1 MSQELENAL
10 ISADDNAAC
19 QSLYRLLPTGAI
31 PRSSALPVTA
41 KACLEA
47 FCDHSR
53 PVRRRRWTGLLLAR
67 LIESYPEVVPHLR
80 RVPSDVVR
88 IGVVILSSSEVEEI
102 KIVAG
107 LIIRVG
113 LSQGFSFADFW
124 SVEKAHASA
133 SMFPKDADTHWMQS
147 FQDYLDAL
155 SSLVPFDTPS
165 PQLSIMYPIALVGT
179 GGFCWVG
186 SEQSFPVLLMETHA
200 LTLVTP
206 EPSLHDIQFVY
217 VPIECIREIECQP
230 YDAYDSQDRHDAVQP
245 WQVILK
251 FFPDSPSYQ
260 VNCSQHSGSDLAIV
274 MRHDKDAQECVAEIK
289 AILSAKKTS
298 SDNSTSS
305 SLAQNKIFSEAVNEK
320 SQRRTLSR
328 GGIIEF
334 NRSHRTTPTA
344 SDTQQTHQSTLDAA
358 VNETHSAPSRPKLGT
373 LPVVKKTLRLNRP
386 PSDPAMKYEFPH
398 DTPSI
403 KRSAPVK
410 TKKSSISRTSAVAS
424 EASTSGSTNPR
435 SDMPHK
441 RALAYDT
448 NDAGEGGIN
457 LCDEIHSSARTTR
470 STKKDSASV
479 ELNASKAS
487 RGQVSE
493 PLRQQ
498 PSALDVPED
507 KQGNDSSAIRGTK
520 RTRAKAV
527 AYKEDS
533 PTDEDDSTSEFS
545 GSKRTKRPRGRPPK
559 IAKNNDPSTSP
570 KPKAM
575 VNNRKA
581 RQTRASK
588 QLPQPL
594 EGSLL
599 ANLQSKSSTT
609 SDHESGSSLAKD
621 DAITIQKIST
631 TLRKSQTTRASSV
644 VEETVPGS
652 EAHTLSKLLGDDER
666 DSEQTRSRTTS
677 KKRSSITPLPSK
689 LRSKRAKLD
698 DNDAEDNIE
707 PLFVQPPPTMAP
719 ARVLQDPS
727 SPCNSRTNGSMHAP
741 PRPKAAIDPGMEAI
755 SPTIRRQRMGGSKKQ
770 IQERKTPVHQ
780 LGRRTFSSLS
790 ESTEILS
797 SNSKPTPASPRA
809 PSTAISG
816 HADQNEVTI
825 EQEFGEYEIEKN
837 NPFKSGQKKVNE
849 FTRRLER
856 EKKKSASQELKGQQ
870 GHSQQNPIEL
880 GDSSSSSSSE
890 ARPTPKQN
898 SATLNNH
905 TDIIQNDG
913 TMVHIRSPD
922 YPARG
927 QKVDKRM
934 VIDSPEA
941 TTHPSMQ
948 TQPQLPEA
956 DVLPTIDT
964 ADMDDDTLVD
974 LEEPKLF
981 ETHASPH
988 FRSSPPPMDCS
999 PSSHSST
1006 SAELEPKTDPPISKS
1021 DAEETEWEAS
1031 LKPYQ
1036 RDLNTQL
1043 LRVSNRVIRHIVDS
1057 ESAVDE
1063 IADAYAQDGERSL
1076 DLLLQGHE
1084 KESEAARK
1092 EVKKRKARIG
1102 RASEKALREIRR
1114 ERDSVLRD
1122 V

>member
-1 MSQELENAL
+1 
-10 ISADDNAAC
+10 
-19 QSLYRLLPTGAI
+19 
-31 PRSSALPVTA
+31 
-41 KACLEA
+41 
-47 FCDHSR
+47 
-53 PVRRRRWTGLLLAR
+53 
-67 LIESYPEVVPHLR
+67 
-80 RVPSDVVR
+80 
-88 IGVVILSSSEVEEI
+88 
-102 KIVAG
+102 
-107 LIIRVG
+107 
-113 LSQGFSFADFW
+113 
-124 SVEKAHASA
+124 
-133 SMFPKDADTHWMQS
+133 
-147 FQDYLDAL
+147 
-155 SSLVPFDTPS
+155 
-165 PQLSIMYPIALVGT
+165 
-179 GGFCWVG
+179 
-186 SEQSFPVLLMETHA
+186 METHA
-200 LTLVTP
+200 LTVVTP
-206 EPSLHDIQFVY
+206 EPSLHDIQFVH

-245 WQVILK
+245 WQVIFK

-260 VNCSQHSGSDLAIV
+260 VNCSQYSGSDLAIV

-289 AILSAKKTS
+289 AILSVKKTS

-334 NRSHRTTPTA
+334 NRSQRKTPTA

-410 TKKSSISRTSAVAS
+410 TKKSSISRTSAVAL

-435 SDMPHK
+435 PDMLHK
-441 RALAYDT
+441 KALAHDT
-448 NDAGEGGIN
+448 NDAAQGGIN
-457 LCDEIHSSARTTR
+457 LRDEIHSSARTTR
-470 STKKDSASV
+470 STKKTSASV
-479 ELNASKAS
+479 ELLIPSKAS
-487 RGQVSE
+487 KGQLSE
-493 PLRQQ
+493 PLCQQ
-498 PSALDVPED
+498 SSALNVPQDE
-507 KQGNDSSAIRGTK
+507 QENGSSAKRGTK
-520 RTRAKAV
+520 RTRARAV

-533 PTDEDDSTSEFS
+533 STDEDDSTSGIS
-545 GSKRTKRPRGRPPK
+545 RSKRTKRPRGRPPRMT
-559 IAKNNDPSTSP
+559 KNDDPATYP
-570 KPKAM
+570 NPKAM

-581 RQTRASK
+581 RQAKASK

-609 SDHESGSSLAKD
+609 SDHGSGSSLVKD
-621 DAITIQKIST
+621 DAVTIQTTST
-631 TLRKSQTTRASSV
+631 TLRKTQTTKASSV

-666 DSEQTRSRTTS
+666 DSEQAQSRTTS

-689 LRSKRAKLD
+689 PRFKRAKID
-698 DNDAEDNIE
+698 DNAAEDNVE
-707 PLFVQPPPTMAP
+707 PLFVQAPPTIAP

-741 PRPKAAIDPGMEAI
+741 PRPKAGIDPGVEAI
-755 SPTIRRQRMGGSKKQ
+755 SPTIRRRRVGSSKKH

-790 ESTEILS
+790 GSTEILS

-856 EKKKSASQELKGQQ
+856 EKSKKSASQEPKGQQ

-890 ARPTPKQN
+890 ARPTPEQ
-898 SATLNNH
+898 SLGTLNNH
-905 TDIIQNDG
+905 AGIIQNDG
-913 TMVHIRSPD
+913 TKVHIRSPD

-948 TQPQLPEA
+948 TPPQLPEEV

-964 ADMDDDTLVD
+964 ADMDGDTLVD
-974 LEEPKLF
+974 FEEPKLL
-981 ETHASPH
+981 ETQASPPH

-1021 DAEETEWEAS
+1021 DAEEMEWEAS
-1031 LKPYQ
+1031 LKPHQ

-1043 LRVSNRVIRHIVDS
+1043 LRVSNRVMRHIVDS

-1063 IADAYAQDGERSL
+1063 IADTYAQDGERSL

-1084 KESEAARK
+1084 KEFEAARK
-1092 EVKKRKARIG
+1092 EVKRRKARIG
-1102 RASEKALREIRR
+1102 RASEKALKEIRR
-1114 ERDSVLRD
+1114 ERESVLKD